1 MSDTLPTLPPG
12 PQLISAQSDQQAVLL
27 WLSEFIDRPATLR
40 SYRKETERFL
50 LWLNDRHKQLQ
61 QVQREDV
68 LDYQRFL
75 QAPWPA
81 DRWIGPARPRQHAHW
96 KPFSGPLQASSIRQA
111 LTILSAL
118 FSYLSEAGY
127 RRGNPFKLLRQRQ
140 AMDTHPIER
149 FLDNQAWQAILD
161 TLAKLPARTRREQQQ
176 AARARWLLTLL
187 YLTGARRQEVAAAKM
202 GDFSQ
207 RRQQWWWR
215 VRGKGGSLADI
226 PVSEEL
232 LTALSHYRQS
242 LGLPSL
248 PAHAESIPLLCRIP
262 GQHNTQAQGIS
273 DKAIYLICQEIFR
286 RAANSCSNEE
296 TRDRLRQAS
305 THWLRHTAASHQLDA
320 GIPLLMVSQNLRH
333 ASIQTT
339 RRYLHSEED
348 ARHQAAS
355 MHRMQAAPTGNTK
368 QVFAADNSTTCHQ
381 EDDTPT

>member
-1 MSDTLPTLPPG
+1 MSNTLPAPPAG
-12 PQLISAQSDQQAVLL
+12 QALIAAQSDQQAVLL

-50 LWLNDRHKQLQ
+50 LWLNDRNKQLQ

-81 DRWIGPARPRQHAHW
+81 ERWIGPARPRQHPHW
-96 KPFSGPLQASSIRQA
+96 KPFTGPLQPGSIRQA

-127 RRGNPFKLLRQRQ
+127 RRGNPFKLVRKRQQ
-140 AMDTHPIER
+140 ATTLQVER
-149 FLDNQAWQAILD
+149 FFDQQSWQAILD
-161 TLAKLPARTRREQQQ
+161 AINTLPDASRRNQQQ
-176 AARARWLLTLL
+176 AARARWLITLL
-187 YLTGARRQEVAAAKM
+187 YLTGARRQEVAQAKM

-215 VRGKGGSLADI
+215 VHGKGGSHADI
-226 PVSEEL
+226 PVSDEL
-232 LTALSHYRQS
+232 MAAMAAYRNS
-242 LGLPSL
+242 LGLSPQPEHEEDTPLACKL
-248 PAHAESIPLLCRIP
+248 PGEKSQPL
-262 GQHNTQAQGIS
+262 QAIS
-273 DKAIYLICQEIFR
+273 DKAIYLICREIFQ
-286 RAANSCSNEE
+286 RAASQSADEAV
-296 TRDRLRQAS
+296 RSRLTQAS

-348 ARHQAAS
+348 ARHAATGL
-355 MHRMQAAPTGNTK
+355 HRMQEQEISQKTDAEPE
-368 QVFAADNSTTCHQ
+368 NSKHTDSTL
-381 EDDTPT
+381 P

>member
-1 MSDTLPTLPPG
+1 MPDTPPAPQPG
-12 PQLISAQSDQQAVLL
+12 QQLIAAQSDQQAVLL

-81 DRWIGPARPRQHAHW
+81 ERWIGPARPRQHAHW
-96 KPFSGPLQASSIRQA
+96 KPFTGPLQASSIRQA

-127 RRGNPFKLLRQRQ
+127 RRGNPFKLVRQRQ
-140 AMDTHPIER
+140 VPDTRPVER
-149 FLDNQAWQAILD
+149 FLDSDAWQAIRA
-161 TLAKLPARTRREQQQ
+161 TLANLPTRTRREQLQ
-176 AARARWLLTLL
+176 AARARWLMTLL
-187 YLTGARRQEVAAAKM
+187 YLTGARRQEVATARM

-215 VRGKGGSLADI
+215 VHGKGGSLADI
-226 PVSEEL
+226 PVSAEL
-232 LTALSHYRQS
+232 LAALGQYRQS
-242 LGLPSL
+242 LGLTPL
-248 PAHAESIPLLCRIP
+248 PGHAEATPLLCRIP
-262 GQHNTQAQGIS
+262 GARCQQAQGVS

-286 RAANSCSNEE
+286 RAASQCQDPAS
-296 TRDRLRQAS
+296 RDRLLQAS
-305 THWLRHTAASHQLDA
+305 THWLRHTAASHQLEA

-348 ARHQAAS
+348 ARHQAS
-355 MHRMQAAPTGNTK
+355 QLHRMQDDPPDSPPA
-368 QVFAADNSTTCHQ
+368 FAADNSPKPKDSQ
-381 EDDTPT
+381 A

>member
-1 MSDTLPTLPPG
+1 MPDTFPARPPAG
-12 PQLISAQSDQQAVLL
+12 QALIAAHSDQQAVLL

-50 LWLNDRHKQLQ
+50 LWLSDRNKQLQ

-75 QAPWPA
+75 QAPWQPE
-81 DRWIGPARPRQHAHW
+81 RWIGPARPRQHPQW
-96 KPFSGPLQASSIRQA
+96 KPFTGPLQQGSIRQA

-140 AMDTHPIER
+140 PQDSRPIER
-149 FLDNQAWQAILD
+149 FLDTQAWQAIID
-161 TLAKLPARTRREQQQ
+161 TLSNLPTASRREQLQ
-176 AARARWLLTLL
+176 AARARWLMTLL
-187 YLTGARRQEVAAAKM
+187 YLTGARRQEVANARM
-202 GDFSQ
+202 NDFSQ

-215 VRGKGGSLADI
+215 VQGKGGSLADI

-232 LTALSHYRQS
+232 LAALSTYRDS
-242 LGLPSL
+242 LGLPPL
-248 PAHAESIPLLCRIP
+248 PDHADSTPLICRIP
-262 GQHNTQAQGIS
+262 GRRNTQLHGIS
-273 DKAIYLICQEIFR
+273 DKAIYLICQEIFQ
-286 RAANSCSNEE
+286 RAAERCHE
-296 TRDRLRQAS
+296 TDTRARLLQAS

-348 ARHQAAS
+348 ARHAATGL
-355 MHRMQAAPTGNTK
+355 HRMQERETDTETAPKPDRSAQTDSN
-368 QVFAADNSTTCHQ
+368 
-381 EDDTPT
+381 PP